1 VALPLDAIN
10 RACIEDKNRK
20 TGHIRNLH
28 KWFAP
33 MPLPAWRA
41 VLFASLIDDPG
52 NELPDQ
58 EAERERHRLF
68 QLIERLVPF
77 EAINDQQ
84 TIAEAKAEIQRCIG
98 NNPPTI
104 ADPFCGGGST
114 IVEAQ
119 RLGLSSFASDL
130 NPLAVLITTMLTVIP
145 ARVVGC
151 TPVNPRDRDQ
161 NLVSKGGLEGFTAD
175 VKYYAE
181 KIEQAARKRIGH
193 LYPKGPNGST
203 ILAWRWARTVTSPDP
218 SLRGAHTPLVSNWW
232 LSKKQGELS
241 WIEPVISTDRR
252 TIEYRVSTK
261 GIPSAGTT
269 GKKRIRCLLSGAP
282 IPLAFIRN
290 EGKEGRLGL
299 HMLAFVTVSGRR
311 RQHQPP
317 DKIQLEAAQQVKP
330 EWAPEVALPERAL
343 GFRVQEY
350 GLTRFDDLF
359 TARQIIALDTF
370 ATLLAEARDWITHNA
385 IAAGRSPEPLSL
397 VEGGKGARAY
407 ADAVTA
413 FLGLCVGKMVQSNNA
428 LVRWYIDARNGSAQ
442 ALPAFDRNA
451 IPMIW
456 DFAEV
461 NPFGGS
467 VGSWSNQVTTALRAL
482 PLVDPYGPAADV
494 RQMDARAIASAG
506 LRNLAVATD
515 PPYFD
520 NIGYADLSDFFYVW
534 LRRALG
540 DVYPNLFATILT
552 PKSAELIANPYRH
565 GGDAGAAKTYFQ
577 EGFQYVFSQ
586 VAKLQRSDIPI
597 SIVYAFKQ
605 NEESDG
611 EDASTGWDAMLEG
624 LIESA
629 LSIVGTW
636 HLRTNRATRM
646 RGIRSNA
653 LASSIIVVC
662 RPRPVDATHT
672 TRREFLAFLKREMP
686 LAIRTLRHGN
696 IAPVDLA
703 QAAIGPGMA
712 IFSRYASVLEADGTP
727 MRVRTALTLI
737 NQVMD
742 ETLAEQEGE
751 FDADT
756 RWAMAWFEQF
766 GFDEGLFGVA
776 ETLSKAKNTA
786 VDGMVEAGILVA
798 KAGKV
803 RLLRRE
809 ELADNWDP
817 ATDRH
822 ITVWEVT
829 QHLIQALEQEGETVT
844 ATLVKKA
851 GGLGEVARDLAYR
864 LYSLCERKKWAQEA
878 LAYNSLVIAWPEIV
892 RLAGQ
897 SSPQVQE
904 GLF

>member
-1 VALPLDAIN
+1 VSYRKKLIEVTLPLEAIN
-10 RACIEDKNRK
+10 RACVEDKNRK

-68 QLIERLVPF
+68 QLIERLLPF

-84 TIAEAKAEIQRCIG
+84 TLAEAKAAIQRCLG
-98 NNPPTI
+98 NNIPTI

-114 IVEAQ
+114 VVEAQ
-119 RLGLSSFASDL
+119 RLGLPSFASDL

-145 ARVVGC
+145 PRVVGC
-151 TPVNPRDRDQ
+151 TSVSPQAREH

-175 VKYYAE
+175 VRYYAE
-181 KIEQAARKRIGH
+181 KIEQVARKRIGH
-193 LYPKGPNGST
+193 LYPQGPNGST

-218 SLRGAHTPLVSNWW
+218 RLRGAHTPLVSDWW
-232 LSKKQGELS
+232 LSKKEGELS
-241 WIEPVISTDRR
+241 WIEPVISADRR

-261 GIPSAGTT
+261 GIPPAGTT
-269 GKKRIRCLLSGAP
+269 GKKGIRCLLSGSP
-282 IPLAFIRN
+282 IPLAFIRA
-290 EGKEGRLGL
+290 EGKAGRLGL
-299 HMLAFVTVSGRR
+299 HMLAFVTVAGRR
-311 RQHQPP
+311 RQYQPP
-317 DKIQLEAAQQVKP
+317 DDIQLAAAQQAKP
-330 EWAPEVALPERAL
+330 EWQPEVALADNPRYVSPPL
-343 GFRVQEY
+343 Y
-350 GLTRFDDLF
+350 GMSRHCDLF
-359 TARQIIALDTF
+359 TARQVIALDTF
-370 ATLLAEARDWITHNA
+370 TTLVAEARDWITHDA
-385 IAAGRSPEPLSL
+385 IAAGRDPESLPL
-397 VEGGKGARAY
+397 VEGGNGARAY

-413 FLGLCVGKMVQSNNA
+413 FLGLCVGKLVQSNNA
-428 LVRWYIDARNGSAQ
+428 LVRWYIDARNGAAQ
-442 ALPAFDRNA
+442 ALPAFDRNV
-451 IPMIW
+451 IPIIW
-456 DFAEV
+456 DFTEV

-482 PLVDPYGPAADV
+482 PLVDPYGPAATV
-494 RQMDARAIASAG
+494 RQMDARAIASVG
-506 LRNLAVATD
+506 LSNIAVATD

-565 GGDAGAAKTYFQ
+565 GGDTGAAKTYFQ
-577 EGFQYVFSQ
+577 EGFQHVFSQ
-586 VAKLQRSDIPI
+586 VAQLQRSDIPI

-605 NEESDG
+605 DEERDG
-611 EDASTGWDAMLEG
+611 GDAATGWDAMLEG

-636 HLRTNRATRM
+636 PLRTNRATRM

-653 LASSIIVVC
+653 LASSIILVC

-672 TRREFLAFLKREMP
+672 TRREFLTALKRELP
-686 LAIRTLRHGN
+686 QAIRALQHGN

-712 IFSRYASVLEADGTP
+712 IFSRYAAVLEADGTP

-737 NQVMD
+737 NQGLD
-742 ETLAEQEGE
+742 ELLAEQEGE

-756 RWAMAWFEQF
+756 RWALAWFEQF
-766 GFDEGLFGVA
+766 GVEAAPFGEA
-776 ETLSKAKNTA
+776 ETLSKAKNTS
-786 VDGMVEAGILVA
+786 VA
-798 KAGKV
+798 SDP
-803 RLLRRE
+803 RL
-809 ELADNWDP
+809 
-817 ATDRH
+817 
-822 ITVWEVT
+822 TVWEVT
-829 QHLIQALEQEGETVT
+829 QHLLRALEQDGE
-844 ATLVKKA
+844 A
-851 GGLGEVARDLAYR
+851 GAAALRARVGPRGDAARDLAYR
-864 LYSLCERKKWAQEA
+864 LYQICERQDRAQEA
-878 LAYNSLVIAWPEIV
+878 LGYNSLVVAWPEIV
-892 RLAGQ
+892 RFAAGRDSAIAQ
-897 SSPQVQE
+897 TD
-904 GLF
+904 LFA